1 MGLSKAFGS
10 KNPARPHLVRGPGG
24 VAGEVADLRQDID
37 DAFLAMEK
45 GGMIVKYFLS
55 VPTDATD
62 ADGIKTTFAS
72 AAAPATL
79 TGTDFDGI
87 LAPGTGAAIML
98 PPKRLTLTVGAGGTP
113 AEWTGSNVIF
123 TGTDVDGNAL
133 VETVASAAG
142 AGTATT
148 AGYFATLTQVDI
160 VSAQAGTGAQL
171 TLGVLTDA
179 ASIASFSSSDVAQ
192 ILDAN
197 SEFNRARVGN
207 RAMPHARRISFVF
220 SSHANWDAT
229 TITVTGLDALGKK
242 ITDTILVA
250 NGGGTTVTTAKFF
263 KQVTRIDVPAQ
274 SGSSGTCTVGFLNTE
289 IGLDVDVLS
298 SVVAVS
304 VIREGNDP
312 GTGVWAVPTA
322 GTLATAA
329 ASNSAPYGKY
339 TPNVAPDGV
348 RSYVLAYLPNPA

>member
-10 KNPARPHLVRGPGG
+10 KQPARPHLVRGQGG
-24 VAGEVADLRQDID
+24 VPGEINELRDQID

-55 VPTDATD
+55 VPTDAAD
-62 ADGIKTTFAS
+62 ADGIKTAFAS

-79 TGTDFDGI
+79 TGADFDGI

-98 PPKRLTLTVGAGGTP
+98 PPKRITLTVAGTGTP
-113 AEWTGSNVIF
+113 ANWTGGDVIF
-123 TGTDVDGNAL
+123 TGTDADGEEL
-133 VETVASAAG
+133 TETVVSAAG
-142 AGTATT
+142 AGTTT
-148 AGYFATLTQVDI
+148 TVGYFATLTQVDI
-160 VSAQAGTGAQL
+160 VDAQAGAL
-171 TLGVLTDA
+171 ASLSLGVAADT
-179 ASIASFSSSDVAQ
+179 ASIASITSSDTAQ
-192 ILDAN
+192 VIDAN
-197 SEFNRARVGN
+197 TEFNRARIGN
-207 RAMPHARRISFVF
+207 RLMTLARRISFVL
-220 SSHANWDAT
+220 SNHADWNAT
-229 TITVTGLDALGKK
+229 TITVTGFDALGRK
-242 ITDTILVA
+242 ITDTIAVPD
-250 NGGGTTVTTAKFF
+250 GGNTTVTTAKFF
-263 KQVTRIDVPAQ
+263 AQITRIDVPAQ
-274 SGSSGTCTVGFLNTE
+274 AGAGGTCSVGFLNAE
-289 IGLDVDVLS
+289 IGLDVDPLS

-322 GTLATAA
+322 GALAIAS